1 MCNNYGEESSGNQT
15 GISPAATEMKQTRQ
29 SGGRNMFTRKDKNRM
44 NDIVGLLGK
53 GTTFEGKLIF
63 EGTVRIDGNYS
74 GEIST
79 KGLLVIGDEAIVHAQ
94 VRAEKIIIQGEMHG
108 NIHATK
114 VVEIRG
120 TGKVCGDIRT
130 PSLIVEEGVIFEGT
144 CSMSGQK
151 EKEPGNI
158 SPEEVCE
165 EEQQAIG

>member
-1 MCNNYGEESSGNQT
+1 
-15 GISPAATEMKQTRQ
+15 
-29 SGGRNMFTRKDKNRM
+29 MFTRKDTNRM
-44 NDIVGLLGK
+44 TDIVGLLGK

-63 EGTVRIDGNYS
+63 EGTVRIDGNFS

-94 VRAEKIIIQGEMHG
+94 VKAEKIIVQGEMHG

-130 PSLIVEEGVIFEGT
+130 PSLIVDEGVLFDGT
-144 CSMSGQK
+144 CQMTGQK
-151 EKEPGNI
+151 EKAPVNI
-158 SPEEVCE
+158 QPKKISE
-165 EEQQAIG
+165 EEKLATG